1 MKTLLGL
8 GGVWIIVFA
17 ALAMAAENQ
26 PHYDRDYDV
35 AVQVMEQTKD
45 VRLRLLESFGYIKVS
60 TQGSA
65 KQMGLKDD
73 ELTAYLRQHFKNH
86 FKDVPF
92 KNPKTESNPTVNL
105 NRPETIGTLFVR
117 VWTVGDDAPV
127 AFYVSLTAGS
137 LADYQAYE
145 DAVLGYTSK
154 DKIHQQVQKSIAL
167 LVERLANTFFKLR
180 SGQ

>member
-1 MKTLLGL
+1 MRTLVGL
-8 GGVWIIVFA
+8 GGVLVTIFA
-17 ALAMAAENQ
+17 ALTMAAENQ
-26 PHYDRDYDV
+26 PNYDRDYDV

-45 VRLRLLESFGYIKVS
+45 VRLRLLESFGYIKVN

-65 KQMGLKDD
+65 EKLGFKDD

-86 FKDVPF
+86 FRDVPF
-92 KNPKTESNPTVNL
+92 KNLKTESNPKANL

-117 VWTVGDDAPV
+117 VWTVGDNVPV
-127 AFYVSLTAGS
+127 AFYVSLTSGS

-154 DKIHQQVQKSIAL
+154 DKAHQQVQKSIAL